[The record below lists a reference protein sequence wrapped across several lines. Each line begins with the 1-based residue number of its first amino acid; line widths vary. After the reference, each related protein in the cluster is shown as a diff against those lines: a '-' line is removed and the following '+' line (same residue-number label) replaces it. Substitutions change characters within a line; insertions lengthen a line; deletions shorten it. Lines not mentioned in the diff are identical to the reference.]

1 MVYDRLRQEQQE
13 DETPVTAKATST
25 ELVDESDALLE
36 QLIALETRLEQDLAR
51 KSAHQKPLLQAQ
63 WREEIAR
70 INRLLM

>member
-1 MVYDRLRQEQQE
+1 M
-13 DETPVTAKATST
+13 TAKAAST

-51 KSAHQKPLLQAQ
+51 KPAHQKPLLQAQ

>member
-1 MVYDRLRQEQQE
+1 MT
-13 DETPVTAKATST
+13 ETPVTTTAIST
-25 ELVDESDALLE
+25 EQVDENEALLT

-51 KSAHQKPLLQAQ
+51 KPAHQKPLLQAQ

>member
-1 MVYDRLRQEQQE
+1 
-13 DETPVTAKATST
+13 VTAKAAST

-51 KSAHQKPLLQAQ
+51 KPAHQKPLLQAQ